1 MNKDWENKGYVDEK
15 VDKSLDLKAEIR
27 KMCKEKD
34 AIILAHYYT
43 VGDVQ
48 DVADFVGDSLAL
60 ARKAAGYGDV
70 RRTLHGRDLQ
80 ASLSR

>member
-1 MNKDWENKGYVDEK
+1 MNKDWENKGYVDEI

-60 ARKAAGYGDV
+60 ARKAAETDATVMV
-70 RRTLHGRDLQ
+70 RCGVQFMAET
-80 ASLSR
+80 